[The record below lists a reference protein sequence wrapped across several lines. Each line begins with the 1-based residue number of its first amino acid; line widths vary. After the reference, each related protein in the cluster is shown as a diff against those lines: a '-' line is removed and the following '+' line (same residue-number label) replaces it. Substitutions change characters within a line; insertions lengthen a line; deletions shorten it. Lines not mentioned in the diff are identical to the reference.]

1 MNDRNHKKCITL
13 IGMPAAGKSTVGVV
27 LAKRA
32 GMRFIDVDLVI
43 QEKTGKL
50 LKDLIAEHGD
60 EGFRRI
66 EEQVNAELQAENA
79 VIAPGGSVVYG
90 PKAMAHLKELGP
102 VVYLKLGYYAVRSR
116 LGNLKDR
123 GVSIKKG
130 QTLKDLYN
138 ERVKL
143 YEKYADIVID
153 EKGLN
158 TRKVAEAIMKAVLED
173 ESGE

>member
-1 MNDRNHKKCITL
+1 M
-13 IGMPAAGKSTVGVV
+13 
-27 LAKRA
+27 
-32 GMRFIDVDLVI
+32 
-43 QEKTGKL
+43 
-50 LKDLIAEHGD
+50 
-60 EGFRRI
+60 
-66 EEQVNAELQAENA
+66 
-79 VIAPGGSVVYG
+79 
-90 PKAMAHLKELGP
+90 
-102 VVYLKLGYYAVRSR
+102 VYLKLGYYAVRSR

-158 TRKVAEAIMKAVLED
+158 TRKVAEAIMKAVFED
-173 ESGE
+173 ERGE